1 MRLENDRLRKEN
13 LTLQILANKDVM
25 GKVMEHVKT
34 PPPPPP
40 TILSGLVSYIRNFEG
55 YGIEYFTTKSSYQ
68 EYVNEFKENSHNF
81 TNVDDFKEALEHLE
95 NRVFKIYD
103 YQHGLHNAEDL
114 AHHILIIDLKDTF
127 DRIKNDHRDWW
138 DSLSLGEYGD
148 TDWWVKWLTD
158 YC

>member
-1 MRLENDRLRKEN
+1 
-13 LTLQILANKDVM
+13 M
-25 GKVMEHVKT
+25 GKVIEHLQS

-40 TILSGLVSYIRNFEG
+40 TILSALVSYIRNYEEN
-55 YGIEYFTTKSSYQ
+55 YGNHDSYQ
-68 EYVNEFKENSHNF
+68 KYVNEFKENSYNF
-81 TNVDDFKEALEHLE
+81 TTVDEFKEALDNLE

-114 AHHILIIDLKDTF
+114 AHHILIMDLKDTF

-148 TDWWVKWLTD
+148 TDWWVKWVAD
-158 YC
+158 D